1 MPHIALGA
9 YLLSGT
15 PGYRQAGVHQY
26 AKHLLAGIA
35 RTHAPN
41 ITALISPTAREEIS
55 NLQSLISIRQ
65 ASRSTE
71 NPWQRIWVEQVETPR
86 LLREIKADLY
96 HGLLN
101 VLPLRTRCP
110 TIVSVMDLSFLTQP
124 HTHRWFNRTYLA
136 LFARLSCRKAA
147 RVITISEHTK
157 RDVMNYFGVA
167 PDRIDVTPLGVTENF
182 RRLPDESIAR
192 FKQDHKIGEQAVF
205 FLGSIEPRKNLTR
218 LIEAFA
224 QLNLQSPI
232 SNLQSPQLFIGGSL
246 GWKYDETLAR
256 FQSLGLG
263 QQVQL
268 IGRVAETDL
277 PKWYSACNAFVYP
290 SLYEGFGL
298 PVLEAMACGAPV
310 ITSNVTSLPE
320 VLGDAGIV
328 VEPTDIAALAA
339 ALSQVLCQPQLQTE
353 LRAKAI
359 QRAAQFTWQR
369 TAQQTFESYRRVLQR
384 TDPKPGAGK

>member
-1 MPHIALGA
+1 MPNIAIGA

-26 AKHLLAGIA
+26 AKHLLAELARINDVPQQA
-35 RTHAPN
+35 RTN
-41 ITALISPTAREEIS
+41 ITALISPTAHAELPS
-55 NLQSLISIRQ
+55 PQSPITIRH

-71 NPWQRIWVEQVETPR
+71 NPWQRIWVEQVEAPR
-86 LLREIKADLY
+86 VLREIKADLY

-101 VLPLRTRCP
+101 VLPLRTTCP

-124 HTHRWFNRTYLA
+124 QAHRWFNRTYLS

-157 RDVMNYFGVA
+157 RDVTRYFGVN
-167 PDRIDVTPLGVTENF
+167 PERIDAIPLGVTENF
-182 RRLPDESIAR
+182 RRLPDAAIAQ
-192 FKQDHKIGEQAVF
+192 FKRDHQIGEQAAF
-205 FLGSIEPRKNLTR
+205 YLGSIEPRKNLTR

-224 QLNLQSPI
+224 QLNPQSLI
-232 SNLQSPQLFIGGSL
+232 SNPQLPQLFIGGAL
-246 GWKYDETLAR
+246 GWMYDETLAR
-256 FQSLGLG
+256 IQSLGLAG
-263 QQVQL
+263 RVQL
-268 IGRVAETDL
+268 IGRVAEDDL

-320 VLGDAGIV
+320 VVGDAGIV
-328 VEPTDIAALAA
+328 IEPTDTEALAA
-339 ALSQVLCQPQLQTE
+339 ALARVLSQPQLQAE
-353 LRAKAI
+353 MRQKSL

-369 TAQQTFESYRRVLQR
+369 TAQQTIESYQSVLQ
-384 TDPKPGAGK
+384 T

>member
-1 MPHIALGA
+1 MPNIAIGA

-26 AKHLLAGIA
+26 AKHLLVALA
-35 RTHAPN
+35 REAHTTSKL
-41 ITALISPTAREEIS
+41 TAFISPTARDEIT
-55 NLQSLISIRQ
+55 NYQLPITPRF

-86 LLREIKADLY
+86 VLREIKADLY

-101 VLPLRTRCP
+101 VLPLRATCS

-124 HTHRWFNRTYLA
+124 QAHRWFNRTYLS
-136 LFARLSCRKAA
+136 LFARLSCRKAT

-157 RDVMNYFGVA
+157 RDVVQHFGVD
-167 PDRIDVTPLGVTENF
+167 PSRIDVTPLGVTENF
-182 RRLPDESIAR
+182 TRLPDAAITQ
-192 FKQDHKIGEQAVF
+192 FKHDHQIGERAAF
-205 FLGSIEPRKNLTR
+205 YLGSIEPRKNLAR

-224 QLNLQSPI
+224 QLNNQLPITNYSP
-232 SNLQSPQLFIGGSL
+232 PQLFIGGAL
-246 GWKYDETLAR
+246 GWMYDETLAR
-256 FQSLGLG
+256 IQSLGLA

-268 IGRVAETDL
+268 IGRVAEEDL
-277 PKWYSACNAFVYP
+277 PRWYSACTAFVYP

-320 VLGDAGIV
+320 VVGDAGLV
-328 VEPTDIAALAA
+328 VEPTDTAALAA
-339 ALSQVLCQPQLQTE
+339 ALTQVLSQPNLQTE
-353 LRAKAI
+353 MRKKSLA
-359 QRAAQFTWQR
+359 RAAQFTWLR
-369 TAQQTFESYRRVLQR
+369 TAQQTIESYSRALH
-384 TDPKPGAGK
+384 TPYL